1 MTFVVSYVRE
11 KILVQVTVQA
21 VAGDSAEE
29 LELQLSFGD
38 ATLTW
43 NTTTGKYSGCH
54 KHDLVPSCRLP
65 FPIFRAANSGK
76 LEHEN
81 KTT

>member
-11 KILVQVTVQA
+11 KISAQVTVQA

-54 KHDLVPSCRLP
+54 KHDLVPRLP
-65 FPIFRAANSGK
+65 FPIFRAANNGK